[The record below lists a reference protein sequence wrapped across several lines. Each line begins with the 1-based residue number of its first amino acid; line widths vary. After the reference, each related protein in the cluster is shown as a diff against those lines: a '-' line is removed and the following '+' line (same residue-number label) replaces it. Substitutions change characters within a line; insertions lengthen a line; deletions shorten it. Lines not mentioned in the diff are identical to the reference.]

1 MINYQY
7 QRWLKDI
14 RARACSFESWKNDPA
29 QQSYLKADL
38 ARLLGR
44 WRGFL
49 EAVSMQ
55 ESWMSS
61 YIFLKM
67 YLCKFFLQL
76 LVIMYYETYT
86 VGMYYYYL
94 LKV

>member
-29 QQSYLKADL
+29 QQNKVISKLI
-38 ARLLGR
+38 

-49 EAVSMQ
+49 EAVSLQ
-55 ESWMSS
+55 ESWISS
-61 YIFLKM
+61 NI
-67 YLCKFFLQL
+67 FFLNVPMQVFL
-76 LVIMYYETYT
+76 YN
-86 VGMYYYYL
+86 YL
-94 LKV
+94 L